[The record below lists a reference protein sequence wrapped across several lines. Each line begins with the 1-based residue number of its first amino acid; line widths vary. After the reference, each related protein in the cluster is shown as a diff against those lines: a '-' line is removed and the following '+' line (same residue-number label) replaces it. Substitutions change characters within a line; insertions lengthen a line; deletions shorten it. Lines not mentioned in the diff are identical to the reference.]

1 MKKALEQATVA
12 ANGKKQIIIEVP
24 KQTDTKGYDIQL
36 PTQSLTGKENY
47 ELLLKTENATI
58 QIPSNMLS
66 NITDNAEQVSIRIS
80 KVTTDSLEAAT
91 RNLIGN
97 RPIIGLSVVAGDKVI
112 P

>member
-1 MKKALEQATVA
+1 M
-12 ANGKKQIIIEVP
+12 
-24 KQTDTKGYDIQL
+24 
-36 PTQSLTGKENY
+36 GKENY

-66 NITDNAEQVSIRIS
+66 NVTDSAEQVSIRIN

-91 RNLIGN
+91 RNMIGN
-97 RPIIGLSVVAGDKVI
+97 HPIIGLSLVAGDKVI